1 MLAITFTNKAVAEMK
16 QRILDYLGDFANA
29 DQNVENALFADVAK
43 ELGLSPFEL
52 QQRSKTVLKLL
63 LHNYAF
69 FDISTIDAF
78 NHRLIRTFARDLQI
92 SQNFDVA
99 LDVDTLLRQAI
110 SNVIEKA
117 GHDEELT
124 KVLIDFSLEKIEQ
137 DKSWDISYNLFE
149 TGKLIFNENQYAHI
163 DNLKS
168 KSITDFF
175 ELKKGLQKQ
184 ILDAVRIISTSAEE
198 CLDLLSANG
207 LKFTDFTGGY
217 FPKFLEKAFAN
228 PDKLE
233 FEKAKWKQNFGE
245 GVLYNKKTPE
255 SAKAAIDGLMPT
267 FEKYFNNIKTSFF
280 KSELLKRCKK
290 KLVPLALLSEI
301 TKALNELKEELGVL
315 TISEFNQLIS
325 KEIKKQP
332 IPFIYERLGERYQ
345 HYFIDEFQDTSQ
357 LQWDNLVPL
366 ISHALESQDEKGE
379 PGTLF
384 IVGDVKQSIYR
395 WRGGEAQQ
403 FLNLVLQNKNPFQI
417 APVIEQLP
425 KNWRSHKKIVDFNNG
440 FFSFIAKKLSN
451 KDYERI
457 YLDGNQQLPN
467 SQQGGIVSI
476 NFVDKDPADG
486 VCPHCL
492 KTSQIVTSILNNG
505 YALGDICVLVRSKK
519 ESALVAEFLQEKGF
533 EIIANEGLLLRN
545 CEEVQFII
553 SFVHSLI
560 NQENK
565 EYVLGILEF
574 LEPDLDAK
582 HNYFIKNLNDFPKY
596 LDEEFGLDF
605 YALKKEPLL
614 NCVQRLIS
622 TFRLH
627 KKGGAFINAFVDVI
641 FEFEQNLKGTFSEFI
656 DHWYLNED
664 SFAITSAENRNAL
677 RIMTIHKAKGLEFK
691 FVVYPFADSVINDSR
706 KADELWFSVN
716 PEDNFGFN
724 ELLVTQN
731 KYMEFYSENSKAA
744 FLVENE
750 KSELDD
756 FNVLYVALTRAVLG
770 LYIISTNTT
779 MSSSSKSYSYSS
791 LFYEYL
797 TEQCGYNRDSQEF
810 VFGKLPSNNV
820 VQEETGSKI
829 ILKYSIAD
837 FKENPAEIAMS
848 QKYTNTEA
856 TKSIRFGN
864 IVHKALAKIYTF
876 EDIEPIANEL
886 LNHDEIA
893 IEELESIKKTLSMV
907 IKHKSLNSFYGE
919 GVDSRNEIDILQEDG
934 SLLRP
939 DKIVL
944 KNGSATLIDYK
955 TGEALPAHREQVNIY
970 ANCLEK
976 MGYKVDQKLLVY
988 INDKINTVAV

>member
-1 MLAITFTNKAVAEMK
+1 MK
-16 QRILDYLGDFANA
+16 QRILDYLSDFANA
-29 DQNVENALFADVAK
+29 DQDVENALFTDVAK
-43 ELGLSPFEL
+43 ELGLSPIEL
-52 QQRSKTVLKLL
+52 RQRSKTVLKLL

-117 GHDEELT
+117 GRDKKLT

-149 TGKLIFNENQYAHI
+149 TGKLIFNENHYGHI
-163 DNLKS
+163 DNLRS

-175 ELKKGLQKQ
+175 ELKKVVQKQ
-184 ILDAVRIISTSAEE
+184 ILNAREAISTSAEE
-198 CLDLLSANG
+198 CLDLLSTNG
-207 LKFTDFTGGY
+207 LEFSDFTGGY
-217 FPKFLEKAFAN
+217 FPKFLEKAVAN
-228 PDKLE
+228 PDQLE

-267 FEKYFNNIKTSFF
+267 FEKYFIIIKTSFF
-280 KSELLKRCKK
+280 TSEFLKRSKK

-301 TKALNELKEELGVL
+301 TKAINELKEEQGIL

-357 LQWDNLVPL
+357 LQWGNLVPL
-366 ISHALESQDEKGE
+366 ISHALESQDEKGQR
-379 PGTLF
+379 GTLL

-403 FLNLVLQNKNPFQI
+403 FLDLVLQNKNPFQI

-425 KNWRSHKKIVDFNNG
+425 KNWRSHQEIVDFNNG

-451 KDYERI
+451 KDYEQI
-457 YLDGNQQLPN
+457 YVDGNQQLPN
-467 SQQGGIVSI
+467 NQQGGIVSI
-476 NFVDKDPADG
+476 NFVDKDSIDG
-486 VCPHCL
+486 VHPHCL
-492 KTSQIVTSILNNG
+492 KTSQIVTSILDKG
-505 YALGDICVLVRSKK
+505 YSLGDLCVLVRSKK
-519 ESALVAEFLQEKGF
+519 ESALIAEFLQEQGF
-533 EIIANEGLLLRN
+533 EITSNEGLLLRN
-545 CEEVQFII
+545 CVEVQFLI
-553 SFVHSLI
+553 SFIHSLI

-565 EYVLGILEF
+565 EYVLQILEF
-574 LEPDLDAK
+574 LEPDLDVK
-582 HNYFIKNLNDFPKY
+582 HDYFIKHLNDFPKF
-596 LDEEFGLDF
+596 LKEFGLDF
-605 YALKKEPLL
+605 YALKREPLL

-622 TFRLH
+622 TFKLN

-656 DHWYLNED
+656 DYWYVNED
-664 SFAITSAENRNAL
+664 TFAITSTENRNAI

-691 FVVYPFADSVINDSR
+691 FVVYPFADSIINDSR

-716 PEDNFGFN
+716 PEDYYGFK

-731 KYMEFYSENSKAA
+731 KYMEFYSDSSKAA
-744 FLVENE
+744 FLVENQ

-756 FNVLYVALTRAVLG
+756 YNVLYVALTRAVLG
-770 LYIISTNTT
+770 LYIISSNTT
-779 MSSSSKSYSYSS
+779 KSSSSKSFSYSS

-797 TEQCGYNRDSQEF
+797 IERCGFNFDSQEF
-810 VFGKLPSNNV
+810 VLGKLPRNIHA
-820 VQEETGSKI
+820 QKELASKV
-829 ILKYSIAD
+829 ILNYCVAD
-837 FKENPAEIAMS
+837 FEENPAEIAVS
-848 QKYTNTEA
+848 QKYANEEVTS
-856 TKSIRFGN
+856 SIRFGN

-876 EDIEPIANEL
+876 EDVEPVANAL
-886 LNHDEIA
+886 LHNNEIA
-893 IEELESIKKTLSMV
+893 IEELDTIKKTLSMV
-907 IKHKSLNSFYGE
+907 VKHESLNSFFRE
-919 GVDSRNEIDILQEDG
+919 GIDSRNEIDILQEDG

-944 KNGSATLIDYK
+944 KDGSATLIDYK
-955 TGEALPAHREQVNIY
+955 TGEALPAHQEQLKAY
-970 ANCLEK
+970 ASCLEK
-976 MGYKVDQKLLVY
+976 MGYQVDQKLLVY
-988 INDKINTVAV
+988 INDRINTVAV

>member
-1 MLAITFTNKAVAEMK
+1 MK

-29 DQNVENALFADVAK
+29 NQDVENELFADVAK
-43 ELGLSPFEL
+43 ELGLSPIEL

-92 SQNFDVA
+92 SQNFDVV

-117 GHDEELT
+117 GRDKKLT

-149 TGKLIFNENQYAHI
+149 IGKLIFNENHYAHI
-163 DNLKS
+163 DDLKS
-168 KSITDFF
+168 KSIIDFF
-175 ELKKGLQKQ
+175 ELKKALQKQ
-184 ILDAVRIISTSAEE
+184 ILEAGKVISTSAEE
-198 CLDLLSANG
+198 CLDLLSTNS
-207 LKFTDFTGGY
+207 LEFSNFTGGY
-217 FPKFLEKAFAN
+217 FPKFLEKAVAN
-228 PDKLE
+228 PEELE

-280 KSELLKRCKK
+280 TTEFLKRCQK

-301 TKALNELKEELGVL
+301 TKALNELKEELGIL

-366 ISHALESQDEKGE
+366 ISHALESQDEKGQ

-403 FLNLVLQNKNPFQI
+403 FLDLVLQNKNPFQI

-425 KNWRSHKKIVDFNNG
+425 KNWRSHQEIVDFNNG

-467 SQQGGIVSI
+467 SQRGGMVSI
-476 NFVDKDPADG
+476 NFVDKDPFDG
-486 VCPHCL
+486 VHPHCI
-492 KTSQIVTSILNNG
+492 KTSQIVTSILNKG
-505 YALGDICVLVRSKK
+505 YALGDICVLVRSRK
-519 ESALVAEFLQEKGF
+519 ESALVAEFLQEEGF

-553 SFVHSLI
+553 SFIHSLM

-565 EYVLGILEF
+565 EYVLAILEF

-582 HNYFIKNLNDFPKY
+582 HDFFIKHLNDFPKF
-596 LDEEFGLDF
+596 LEEFGLDF
-605 YALKKEPLL
+605 YALKREPLL
-614 NCVQRLIS
+614 NCVQRLIA
-622 TFRLH
+622 TFQLNI
-627 KKGGAFINAFVDVI
+627 KGGAFINAFVDVI
-641 FEFEQNLKGTFSEFI
+641 FEFEQNIKGTFSEFI
-656 DHWYLNED
+656 DHWYVNED
-664 SFAITSAENRNAL
+664 KFAITSTENRNAI

-691 FVVYPFADSVINDSR
+691 FVVYPFADSTINDSR
-706 KADELWFSVN
+706 KADELWFSVD
-716 PEDNFGFN
+716 PEDYYGFS

-731 KYMEFYSENSKAA
+731 KYMEFYSESSKAA
-744 FLVENE
+744 FLIENE

-770 LYIISTNTT
+770 LYIVSTKTT
-779 MSSSSKSYSYSS
+779 KSTSSKSFSYSS

-797 TEQCGYNRDSQEF
+797 TEQYGFNSNSQEF
-810 VFGKLPSNNV
+810 VLGELARNIYAQKELA
-820 VQEETGSKI
+820 SKV
-829 ILKYSIAD
+829 ILNYCVAN
-837 FKENPAEIAMS
+837 FKENPAEVAMS
-848 QKYTNTEA
+848 QMYTNAEVTS
-856 TKSIRFGN
+856 SIRFGN
-864 IVHKALAKIYTF
+864 IVHKALAKVYTF
-876 EDIEPIANEL
+876 EDIEQVANEL
-886 LNHDEIA
+886 LNDNEIA
-893 IEELESIKKTLSMV
+893 IEELDSLKNTLSMV
-907 IKHKSLNSFYGE
+907 VKHKSLNSFFKE
-919 GVDSRNEIDILQEDG
+919 GIDSRNEIDILQEDG

-944 KNGSATLIDYK
+944 KDGIATLIDYK
-955 TGEALPAHREQVNIY
+955 TGEALPAHQEQLNVY
-970 ANCLEK
+970 SSCLEK